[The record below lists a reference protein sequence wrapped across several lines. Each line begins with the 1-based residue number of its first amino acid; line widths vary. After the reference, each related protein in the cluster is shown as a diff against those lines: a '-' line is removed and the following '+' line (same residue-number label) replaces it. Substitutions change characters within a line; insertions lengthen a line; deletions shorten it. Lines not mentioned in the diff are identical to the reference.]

1 VIAAMISGFA
11 LVCLLW
17 WIYFVFAVATLEQRL
32 ATASLRTDQLGRM
45 LGFSHLGF
53 VAAVIAIAV
62 GLAEAIAHPSEHL
75 DHGVAALLFGGVAL
89 YLATF
94 GYSNWRV
101 LRRLPLARLVSA
113 GVILA
118 MLPFATQV
126 PALLALLDLAVV
138 LMLLTIIEYAH
149 RSRRSRKIVEASTA
163 TEQLVPSA
171 R

>member
-1 VIAAMISGFA
+1 MSG
-11 LVCLLW
+11 CLCRGAG
-17 WIYFVFAVATLEQRL
+17 VGAPAPR
-32 ATASLRTDQLGRM
+32 
-45 LGFSHLGF
+45 SH
-53 VAAVIAIAV
+53 
-62 GLAEAIAHPSEHL
+62 EHL

-149 RSRRSRKIVEASTA
+149 RGRRSRKIAEAQTA
-163 TEQLVPSA
+163 PDELVPSA